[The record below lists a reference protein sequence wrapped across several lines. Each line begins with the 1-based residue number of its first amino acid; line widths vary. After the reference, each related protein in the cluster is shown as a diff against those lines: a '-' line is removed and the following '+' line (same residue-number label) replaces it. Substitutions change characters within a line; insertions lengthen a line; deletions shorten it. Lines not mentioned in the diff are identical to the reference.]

1 MSQVFR
7 VKLSKKSAKLSHLNF
22 QKQTL
27 SQKLDFLV
35 KKLGSYSLSLPTL
48 MKTTEDFWTCFFIAN
63 ARLLLRTEERL
74 GQIQ

>member
-1 MSQVFR
+1 MNVTVIQ
-7 VKLSKKSAKLSHLNF
+7 SKKSAKLSHLNF

-27 SQKLDFLV
+27 SQKLDFFG
-35 KKLGSYSLSLPTL
+35 KKNLGRILSLSLPTL
-48 MKTTEDFWTCFFIAN
+48 MKTTEDFWMCFFIAN